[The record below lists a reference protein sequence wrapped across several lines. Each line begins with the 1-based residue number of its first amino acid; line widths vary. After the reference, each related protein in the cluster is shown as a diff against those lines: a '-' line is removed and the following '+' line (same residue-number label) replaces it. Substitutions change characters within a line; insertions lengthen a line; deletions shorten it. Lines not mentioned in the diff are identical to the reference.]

1 MATKTYNTS
10 KFVISAADTV
20 YIGDPGSSA
29 VGTLALMLVASTG
42 TAWTGSIT
50 VKARSSAPEAAT
62 DSVTPVAVQYS
73 ARYLNGAIST
83 DTLVSTA
90 ITGTSLILVPA
101 SGQTIVLDCTAY
113 TQGTMTVY
121 KVPLVGAAV

>member
-1 MATKTYNTS
+1 MATKTFNTS
-10 KFVISAADTV
+10 KIVISAADAIV
-20 YIGDPGSSA
+20 IGDPGMTA
-29 VGTLALMLVASTG
+29 VGTIAIMLVASTG

-50 VKARSSAPEAAT
+50 VKARSSAPEAAAE
-62 DSVTPVAVQYS
+62 TPVAVQYS

>member
-1 MATKTYNTS
+1 MATKTFNTS
-10 KFVISAADTV
+10 KIVISAADAIV
-20 YIGDPGSSA
+20 VGDPGMTA
-29 VGTLALMLVASTG
+29 VGTIAIMLVASTTG

-50 VKARSSAPEAAT
+50 VKARSSAPEAAAE
-62 DSVTPVAVQYS
+62 TPVAVQYS

-83 DTLVSTA
+83 DSLGSAA

-101 SGQTIVLDCTAY
+101 SGQTIVLDCTSY